1 MITKQITNSHH
12 QAFVVPAF
20 SREIALGRTKLFTKL
35 KGITGQTPNEFIQNV
50 RLKKAASL
58 LSNNPEYNISDI
70 TYMLGFSSPKYFAK
84 CFKEQFGVS
93 PSAYRKGDD
102 SNEEEE
108 EED

>member
-1 MITKQITNSHH
+1 
-12 QAFVVPAF
+12 
-20 SREIALGRTKLFTKL
+20 
-35 KGITGQTPNEFIQNV
+35 
-50 RLKKAASL
+50 
-58 LSNNPEYNISDI
+58 
-70 TYMLGFSSPKYFAK
+70 SSPKYFAK